1 MSYQAFYN
9 KYRPQTFDEVVGQ
22 KAIVTTL
29 KNAIRDDKIGHAYL
43 FCGPRGTGKTS
54 LARLFA
60 KALNCREGV
69 GHQCL
74 ECDSCLSIARGDH
87 PDVVEIDA
95 ASNSTVDSVR
105 QLIENV
111 SYQPIMSAHKIYII
125 DEVHNMSNNA
135 FNALLKTL
143 EEPPEFVIFILCT
156 TEPQKI
162 LPTILSRVQRFDFS
176 KVSDADL
183 IFNMQRILNNEHVE
197 YELEALELIASLA
210 DGGVRDSLSLLDQL
224 VSYCGDKVTREDVGN
239 LFGLLSTEDEIR
251 IVSEIESK
259 NLDTAF
265 KTVRE
270 KYASGMD
277 ILHLHNDLIKIYKD
291 LIVYRATH
299 DESLLEKLKP
309 GDITKIKAEDAS
321 LQKHIQIL
329 IKTRREYKNA
339 DSPISNLE
347 LAFVSMADLLPEA
360 APAPV
365 SQAPTA
371 QPAAPVSKPQ
381 PQPEP
386 QPQKV
391 QEEKVLSSKPVA
403 VESNKP
409 KEYESAKPVVDE
421 ERNEEKV
428 PYTTED
434 LVNLM
439 HQFKKEKRAEIA
451 KKWPALS
458 DLLTSSTY
466 AYEAKALL
474 NCTPRLVADD
484 VLLVSSKSISEVEKI
499 NKRKSAQKLM
509 DIMKEICG
517 TPYKV
522 LVIGDVEFRS
532 VFDNDYKFTKDTF
545 KTYPIHF
552 DFGVEENKMSSTDFF
567 NEIIG
572 EED

>member
-1 MSYQAFYN
+1 MAYQAFYN

-22 KAIVTTL
+22 RAIVTTL
-29 KNAIRDDKIGHAYL
+29 KNAIKEDKIGHAYL

-60 KALNCREGV
+60 KALNCRKGV

-74 ECDSCLSIARGDH
+74 ECDSCLAVARGDH

-111 SYQPIMSAHKIYII
+111 SYQPIMSSHKIYII
-125 DEVHNMSNNA
+125 DEVHNMSNSA

-176 KVSDADL
+176 KVSDSDI
-183 IFNMQRILNNEHVE
+183 IFNMQRILEKEHVE
-197 YELEALELIASLA
+197 YEIEALELIASLA

-224 VSYCGDKVTREDVGN
+224 VSYCGSKVTREDVGN
-239 LFGLLSTEDEIR
+239 LFGLLSTEDEIK

-259 NLDTAF
+259 NLDTAL

-291 LIVYRATH
+291 LIVYHATK

-309 GDITKIKAEDAS
+309 GDITKIKASDAS
-321 LQKHIQIL
+321 LQKHVQIL

-339 DSPISNLE
+339 DSPLSNLE
-347 LAFVSMADLLPEA
+347 LAFVSMTDLLPK
-360 APAPV
+360 
-365 SQAPTA
+365 
-371 QPAAPVSKPQ
+371 AAPVVQDAPSVQQSTPVTQANAPIASQ
-381 PQPEP
+381 P
-386 QPQKV
+386 V
-391 QEEKVLSSKPVA
+391 AEEKILSSKPVA
-403 VESNKP
+403 VESNQP
-409 KEYESAKPVVDE
+409 KEYESVHKAAADE
-421 ERNEEKV
+421 RSEEKI
-428 PYTTED
+428 PYTVDD
-434 LVNLM
+434 LVNVM
-439 HQFKKEKRAEIA
+439 HQFQKDKREDVASNWN
-451 KKWPALS
+451 KLN
-458 DLLTSSTY
+458 DLLTSNKY
-466 AYEAKALL
+466 AYEARTLL
-474 NCTPRLVADD
+474 NCSPRLVASD
-484 VLLVSSKSISEVEKI
+484 VLIVTSKRTSEVEKI

-509 DIMKEICG
+509 EIMKEICG

-522 LVIGDVEFRS
+522 LVIDESEFLS
-532 VFDNDYKFTKDTF
+532 VFKNDF
-545 KTYPIHF
+545 KTKKDFQKYPIHF
-552 DFGVEENKMSSTDFF
+552 DFGVEEPKMSSTDFF
-567 NEIIG
+567 NEIVG
-572 EED
+572 EEE